1 MVTIESI
8 IEELVKVDIVGHFL
22 HKHVKKVGDTQT
34 IYGDLSDYL
43 RDMYM
48 LSPHDRQVVC
58 ERLLGKYVIKHIYE
72 VKLV

>member
-8 IEELVKVDIVGHFL
+8 IEELERVDIVDRFL
-22 HKHVKKVGDTQT
+22 HKHIKKAGDTQT
-34 IYGDLSDYL
+34 IYGDLHDYL

-48 LSPHDRQVVC
+48 LSLHDREVVV

-72 VKLV
+72 VKL

>member
-8 IEELVKVDIVGHFL
+8 IEELVKVDIVGKFL
-22 HKHVKKVGDTQT
+22 RKPKKCGDTQT
-34 IYGDLSDYL
+34 IYGDLNDYM

-48 LSPHDRQVVC
+48 LNSHDRQVVI

-72 VKLV
+72 VKL

>member
-8 IEELVKVDIVGHFL
+8 IEELVKVDIVGRFL
-22 HKHVKKVGDTQT
+22 HKPKKCGDTQT

-72 VKLV
+72 VKL